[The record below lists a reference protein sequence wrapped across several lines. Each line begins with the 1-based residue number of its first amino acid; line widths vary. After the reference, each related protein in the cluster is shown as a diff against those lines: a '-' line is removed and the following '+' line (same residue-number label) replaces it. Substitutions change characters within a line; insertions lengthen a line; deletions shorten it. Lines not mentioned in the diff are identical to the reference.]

1 MSANRPDLHT
11 PDHDQW
17 DQGGY
22 CNNLVLDDD
31 GTATVCGYR
40 RAHDMTDHSAVRWT
54 CLEEGCGKSGI
65 ATDTLDRL
73 LHDCKS
79 RGPLDTVSI
88 LLIEDTEG
96 HRMTTYKT
104 PEDIADATI
113 DTVTTLTPKGA
124 RQLIIQAIEAD
135 RAQRQPEIYIVQN
148 EAGDVVDVFRDADE
162 ATAAYQEGYSVIEET
177 IWEPGEYASV
187 RIGELTDA
195 WEAATGDTASDYA
208 LSEDDWKVGLGDDE
222 AAEIARLIEWRE
234 AQK

>member
-1 MSANRPDLHT
+1 MPKST
-11 PDHDQW
+11 
-17 DQGGY
+17 
-22 CNNLVLDDD
+22 
-31 GTATVCGYR
+31 
-40 RAHDMTDHSAVRWT
+40 TDHSAVRWT
-54 CLEEGCGKSGI
+54 CQEEGCGKSGV
-65 ATDTLDRL
+65 ATDTLDRLL

-88 LLIEDTEG
+88 LLIENTED
-96 HRMTTYKT
+96 HRMTTHKT

-162 ATAAYQEGYSVIEET
+162 ATAVYQEGYSVIEET

-187 RIGELTDA
+187 RIEELTDA
-195 WEAATGDTASDYA
+195 WESATGDTASDYA
-208 LSEDDWKVGLGDDE
+208 LSEDDWKVGLDDDE
-222 AAEIARLIEWRE
+222 AAEIARLIKWRE